1 MAKSDARNLLKRIAL
16 FHLRKGV
23 SPQQLRGCLA
33 NLVSSRTCR
42 RWSAL
47 VRKTGK
53 LAKEKKRGKRK
64 TVRIRKIVRKVKYRI
79 RRKKNQRRIAEDLQ
93 ISVGSVNNIINK
105 NLRLRFYIC
114 RKSCLL
120 TPQYKLKR
128 HKFCRRVDG
137 VTTLADL
144 KKFMFSD
151 EKNFV
156 AIPVTNRRNA
166 GVYAHS
172 RAEADAIGSRAIR
185 SQHPQT
191 IMVWLGIT
199 WNGLTQPIFF
209 ERGERL
215 NAKLYIDKVLTHVK
229 REGERLFQ
237 HGHWTFQQDGAPAHR
252 SKVSQ
257 RWCEQH
263 LPNFW
268 KADVWPPNSPDL
280 NPMDYGVWGEVMR
293 HMKRE
298 LADWNEFK
306 QEIQDAI
313 GMVSKAF
320 CQRTL
325 RQWLRRIDHCKI
337 KKGGYIDDLFK

>member
-1 MAKSDARNLLKRIAL
+1 MVKSDVRNSLKNIAL

-23 SPQQLRGCLA
+23 SPQQLRQRLG
-33 NLVSSRTCR
+33 NQVSLRTCWS
-42 RWSAL
+42 WSAL
-47 VRKTGK
+47 VKKTGK
-53 LAKEKKRGKRK
+53 LAKEKKRGRRK
-64 TVRIRKIVRKVKYRI
+64 TVRTRKIVRKVKYRI
-79 RRKKNQRRIAEDLQ
+79 RRKKSQRRIAEDLQ
-93 ISVGSVNNIINK
+93 ISIGSVHNIIRQ

-114 RKSCLL
+114 RKSCHL
-120 TPQYKLKR
+120 TPQHKR
-128 HKFCRRVDG
+128 KRRIFCRRVDG

-144 KKFMFSD
+144 KKIMFSD

-156 AIPVTNRRNA
+156 AIPITNRRNA

-172 RAEADAIGSRAIR
+172 REEADEIGSRATR
-185 SQHPQT
+185 SQHPST
-191 IMVWLGIT
+191 IMIWMGIT

-215 NAKLYIDKVLTHVK
+215 NAQLYMDKVLTHVK

-237 HGHWTFQQDGAPAHR
+237 HGQWTYQQDGAPAHR

-268 KADVWPPNSPDL
+268 KAGIWPPNSPDL

-293 HMKRE
+293 HMKQE
-298 LADWNEFK
+298 LANWDEFK
-306 QEIQDAI
+306 REIQRAI

-325 RQWLRRIDHCKI
+325 RQWLQRIHHCKI
-337 KKGGYIDDLFK
+337 KKGDYIDDLFK

>member
-1 MAKSDARNLLKRIAL
+1 MAKSDVLRNITL

-23 SPQQLRGCLA
+23 SPQRLRGLLG
-33 NLVSSRTCR
+33 NLVSLRTIW
-42 RWSAL
+42 RWAAM
-47 VRKTGK
+47 VKRTGK
-53 LAKEKKRGKRK
+53 LKRKKIPGRPK
-64 TVRIRKIVRKVKYRI
+64 TVRTRSIINNVRHRI
-79 RRKKNQRRIAEDLQ
+79 RRGKSQRQIADDLQ
-93 ISVGSVNNIINK
+93 ISRKSIQNIIGQ
-105 NLRLRFYIC
+105 NLHQRFYIC

-120 TPQYKLKR
+120 TPQHKR
-128 HKFCRRVDG
+128 KRRQFCRWADQTITR
-137 VTTLADL
+137 ADL
-144 KKFMFSD
+144 RNIMFSD

-156 AIPVTNRRNA
+156 AIPITNRRNS

-172 RAEADAIGSRAIR
+172 RTEADAIGSRAIR
-185 SQHPQT
+185 SQHPTT

-209 ERGERL
+209 ERGEKL
-215 NAKLYIDKVLTHVK
+215 NARLYIDKVLTHVK
-229 REGERLFQ
+229 REGDRLFQ
-237 HGHWTFQQDGAPAHR
+237 HGHWTYQQDGAPAHR
-252 SKVSQ
+252 SGVSQ
-257 RWCEQH
+257 RWCQQH

-298 LADWNEFK
+298 LTDWNEFK
-306 QEIQDAI
+306 REIQHAI
-313 GMVSKAF
+313 DMVSKAF

-325 RQWLRRIDHCKI
+325 RQWLSRVHHCKI